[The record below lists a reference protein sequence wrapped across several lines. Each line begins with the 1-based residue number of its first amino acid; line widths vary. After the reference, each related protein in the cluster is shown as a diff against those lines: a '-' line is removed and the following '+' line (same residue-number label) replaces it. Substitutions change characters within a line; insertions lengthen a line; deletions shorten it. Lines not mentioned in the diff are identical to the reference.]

1 MTVVTFLPPDSITFT
16 PEIFADVGGYFE
28 DHGLNVEIEAVQGS
42 AAAVQSVIG
51 GAAPVTRVSTL
62 DLFPAL
68 EEGQPLISV
77 GTMAYHSPIWILSAD
92 TNPVESMADLEGEVV
107 GLGSIGGTSE
117 QLLDLTLDA
126 QGVPRDEV
134 TRQAVPVTG
143 ATFELVRRGE
153 LAGYLVSIDT
163 AMQIE
168 AQNPD
173 AVATPAGLEE
183 TPDLHTWITTTN
195 NLEDEERVEQI
206 QAFLA
211 AIRDA
216 MQFVVD
222 DGENDYDNVVQML
235 RDSDEFSIP
244 SLDEDEV
251 ARQALEWYSTNVWMD
266 PSGEHDLIE
275 NDHEAL
281 GNAYETYTNGGLL
294 EGGHDP
300 EEWIT
305 DDHVPSD

>member
-1 MTVVTFLPPDSITFT
+1 
-16 PEIFADVGGYFE
+16 
-28 DHGLNVEIEAVQGS
+28 VQGS

-77 GTMAYHSPIWILSAD
+77 GTMAYHSPIWIPSAD

-173 AVATPAGLEE
+173 
-183 TPDLHTWITTTN
+183 
-195 NLEDEERVEQI
+195 
-206 QAFLA
+206 
-211 AIRDA
+211 
-216 MQFVVD
+216 
-222 DGENDYDNVVQML
+222 
-235 RDSDEFSIP
+235 
-244 SLDEDEV
+244 
-251 ARQALEWYSTNVWMD
+251 
-266 PSGEHDLIE
+266 
-275 NDHEAL
+275 
-281 GNAYETYTNGGLL
+281 
-294 EGGHDP
+294 
-300 EEWIT
+300 
-305 DDHVPSD
+305 